1 MIRCV
6 CCWFFGACIRVYRE
20 NNDEPIVIHK

>member
-6 CCWFFGACIRVYRE
+6 CCWFFGACIRTYRE
-20 NNDEPIVIHK
+20 DTDEPIIIRK